1 MQSFAY
7 AMFFYELT
15 PRWRI
20 SSAGFEVGVGPSVV
34 MDAGLAKTLTTT
46 TAKDDVYA
54 FILDRKGVT
63 VHSIRNFEYR
73 TETDFTP
80 AYYDKTYGVPELES
94 VDLVASYWMGPD
106 IAHMFLSFG
115 FGDTGFVQD
124 EPSGQ

>member
-46 TAKDDVYA
+46 TAKDDVHA
-54 FILDRKGVT
+54 FILDKKGVT

-73 TETDFTP
+73 TETDLLPLTMTRP
-80 AYYDKTYGVPELES
+80 MACPSSSPWISL
-94 VDLVASYWMGPD
+94 PR
-106 IAHMFLSFG
+106 
-115 FGDTGFVQD
+115 TGWGRIS
-124 EPSGQ
+124 PICS